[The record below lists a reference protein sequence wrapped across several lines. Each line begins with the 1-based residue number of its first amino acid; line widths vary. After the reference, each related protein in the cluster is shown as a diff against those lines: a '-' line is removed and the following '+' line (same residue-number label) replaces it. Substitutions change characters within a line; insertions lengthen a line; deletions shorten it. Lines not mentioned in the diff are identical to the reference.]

1 VSDPQA
7 AAIAQLL
14 SLYRTF
20 AIVGCSPD
28 PSRESHRVARYLQ
41 ANGYRIVPVNP
52 AGGTILGERCYPD
65 LRSIPQPVEV
75 VDLFRRSELVAPHVT
90 EAIAIGA
97 RAIWM
102 QLDVIDETAAAAA
115 RAAGLEVV
123 MDRCPAI
130 EHSRLAAAGLL
141 PAR

>member
-1 VSDPQA
+1 MSGTEEV
-7 AAIAQLL
+7 IAKILA
-14 SLYRTF
+14 SYHTF
-20 AIVGCSPD
+20 AIVGCSPE

-41 ANGYRIVPVNP
+41 ANGYRIIPVHP

-65 LRSIPQPVEV
+65 LRSIPDRVEV
-75 VDLFRRSELVAPHVT
+75 VDLFRRSELVAPHVA
-90 EAIAIGA
+90 EAIAVGA

-102 QLDVIDETAAAAA
+102 QLDVIDEAAAAKA
-115 RAAGLEVV
+115 RAAGLDVV

-141 PAR
+141 P